1 MANDEIPVIDWQT
14 AMANVADDK
23 ELFNAVKESA
33 LDEIPGLMPPLMAAI
48 NANDQIE
55 SQRLAHTIKG
65 AARVIAASRTMA
77 VAEKIEAAAA
87 RQEFDLARDT
97 MPELG
102 DVIAELIETLN
113 QPEAP
118 G

>member
-1 MANDEIPVIDWQT
+1 MTNDEIPVIDWKA

-33 LDEIPGLMPPLMAAI
+33 LDEIPGLMPRLSQAI
-48 NANDQIE
+48 DAGNKAE
-55 SQRLAHTIKG
+55 AQRLAHTIKG

-77 VAEKIEAAAA
+77 VAEKIEMAAG
-87 RQEFDLARDT
+87 REEFDLARNT
-97 MPELG
+97 MPELR

-113 QPEAP
+113 QSERS